1 MFNIFKRKNYS
12 IEEIE
17 EVSFSSMYQD
27 KVEAMARDYAKTIDK
42 LIYDFFNHKGI
53 TDFKVGFKRLSRVNH
68 IHDRHTDYYYK
79 NKLVIT
85 IYPWEI
91 TRKGVDTKATLN
103 YKLHYLEQEK
113 DKC

>member
-1 MFNIFKRKNYS
+1 MFNIFKKK
-12 IEEIE
+12 E
-17 EVSFSSMYQD
+17 EVAESVGFLDVSQKRMNQ
-27 KVEAMARDYAKTIDK
+27 MACDYAKTVDK
-42 LIYDFFNHKGI
+42 LILSFFQHKGVENPV
-53 TDFKVGFKRLSRVNH
+53 VGFRRLTMLTHHAEDKRVE
-68 IHDRHTDYYYK
+68 YYYK
-79 NKLVIT
+79 NRLVIT